1 MANFP
6 NVPSNVRVPG
16 SKTLLKLAV
25 VGGLL
30 LLLIFAK
37 PFVIVRAG
45 TVGVIYSFG
54 SIVGQV
60 DEGFHLIWP
69 WWFVTHT
76 DIKVQRAVLSK
87 LQSFSSET
95 QDVFV
100 KASLN
105 YQVSPKAV
113 QTLFR
118 TVGPDYFHVLIEPR
132 VAQNFKDETVKF
144 KSVDIAP
151 NREVI
156 RQAVRQRLE
165 KELSPY
171 SIHIVDLLL
180 DDVDFSP
187 AFKQSIENKQIAT
200 QKALEQEQLVSAARF
215 AAQQRVE
222 TEKGEGE
229 AKLARAE
236 KEALAN
242 QKLSASL
249 TPLLVQH
256 EMVSRLSEKI
266 QLMVIPQG
274 ANMIMQLPQ
283 AIGPK

>member
-1 MANFP
+1 MI
-6 NVPSNVRVPG
+6 S
-16 SKTLLKLAV
+16 STLGRILAFGV
-25 VGGLL
+25 LILL
-30 LLLIFAK
+30 LVLAK

-60 DEGFHLIWP
+60 DEGLHLIWP
-69 WWFVTHT
+69 WWFITHT

-87 LQSFSSET
+87 LQSFSAET
-95 QDVFV
+95 QDVLV
-100 KASLN
+100 RASLN

-132 VAQNFKDETVKF
+132 VAQNFKDETVKY

-151 NREVI
+151 NRESI
-156 RQAVRQRLE
+156 RQAVRLRLE

-187 AFKQSIENKQIAT
+187 AFKQAIENKQIAT
-200 QKALEQEQLVSAARF
+200 QKSLEQEQLVSAAKF
-215 AAQQRVE
+215 AGQQRVE

-242 QKLSASL
+242 QRLSASL

-256 EMVSRLSEKI
+256 EMIQKLSEKI
-266 QLMVIPQG
+266 QIMVVPQG
-274 ANMIMQLPQ
+274 ANFLMQLPNVAGQ
-283 AIGPK
+283 K